1 MGCLQT
7 GTKCGVEGTA
17 AGKALAE
24 VESGVM
30 IGLRGRQM
38 NPIPLVEMIGKL
50 RPLDPDI
57 YKMVEVLA
65 GLPEEVSYRW
75 SPQPR
80 SESVERPPTPE
91 GTP

>member
-1 MGCLQT
+1 
-7 GTKCGVEGTA
+7 
-17 AGKALAE
+17 
-24 VESGVM
+24 
-30 IGLRGRQM
+30 LRR
-38 NPIPLVEMIGKL
+38 IPLVEVIGKL

-57 YKMVEVLA
+57 YEMAEMLA

-80 SESVERPPTPE
+80 SENVERPPAPE